1 MRLSSAP
8 LPAWYWPFMTVGR
21 HFRLSLLL
29 PLAIACAS
37 DVPPQAPTA
46 AAHEEAPRER
56 WSRFDEIKSYEP
68 VNATPFSTRG
78 HLVKPSHAVVRVS
91 PEAREQYLGL
101 VTDSVLPDGAV
112 IAMFHQ
118 SRDGATGGPVYVM
131 EKKASAWT
139 FVALDPDGAVT
150 SENLNVC
157 ALCHR
162 GGVADQLFGLPRSLR
177 STTGGTAP
185 PSTTTGSGAR

>member
-1 MRLSSAP
+1 MSRARL
-8 LPAWYWPFMTVGR
+8 L
-21 HFRLSLLL
+21 RLV
-29 PLAIACAS
+29 LALVAAAACAS
-37 DVPPQAPTA
+37 EVPPQSPSAPTQ
-46 AAHEEAPRER
+46 EDAPRER
-56 WSRFDEIKSYEP
+56 WSRFDEIKGYEA

-91 PEAREQYLGL
+91 PDAREKYLAL
-101 VTDSVLPDGAV
+101 VTDSVLPDGSV

-131 EKKASAWT
+131 EKKASEWT
-139 FVALDPDGAVT
+139 FVALDAEGAVT

-162 GGVADQLFGLPRSLR
+162 GGVADQLFGLPRSLK
-177 STTGGTAP
+177 AQ
-185 PSTTTGSGAR
+185 GSGAP

>member
-1 MRLSSAP
+1 
-8 LPAWYWPFMTVGR
+8 MTTGR
-21 HFRLSLLL
+21 HFRLGLLL
-29 PLAIACAS
+29 PLAAACAS
-37 DVPPQAPTA
+37 DVPPQTPTTT
-46 AAHEEAPRER
+46 AHEDTPRER
-56 WSRFDEIKSYEP
+56 WSRFDEIKGYEP
-68 VNATPFSTRG
+68 VNDMPFATRG

-91 PEAREQYLGL
+91 SDAREQYLRL

-131 EKKASAWT
+131 EKKANEWT
-139 FVALDPDGAVT
+139 FTALDAEGSVT

-177 STTGGTAP
+177 ATTGTAGK
-185 PSTTTGSGAR
+185 PSL